1 MSGSVTTLTADSF
14 DQAIEGD
21 TPVLVDFWAEWCAPC
36 RQIAPILDE
45 IAGEQGEKLK
55 IAKIDVDENQAIPQR
70 FGVMSIPTLILFKGG
85 QEKVRLVGSRGKE
98 QLLKEIEPHLA

>member
-1 MSGSVTTLTADSF
+1 MSDSVSTLTAESF
-14 DQAIEGD
+14 DQAISGD

-45 IAGEQGEKLK
+45 IATEQSDKLR
-55 IAKIDVDENQAIPQR
+55 IAKVDVDDNQAIPQR

-98 QLLKEIEPHLA
+98 QLLREIEPHLA